1 MEFYPGVN
9 PCSSLW
15 NPTFTSI
22 ILLGSGVAMANAL
35 SSSAFLCASSSSIL
49 DSKLLSIIGASGLD
63 VFWPYCSDGPCRRC
77 STGCCVLSKG
87 TLAIQEGLSAL
98 EAEGANT
105 TSLKLDNVCKF
116 TEVMARL
123 RLGHGRTQARL

>member
-1 MEFYPGVN
+1 MARAALAAV
-9 PCSSLW
+9 
-15 NPTFTSI
+15 
-22 ILLGSGVAMANAL
+22 SG
-35 SSSAFLCASSSSIL
+35 
-49 DSKLLSIIGASGLD
+49 
-63 VFWPYCSDGPCRRC
+63 DG
-77 STGCCVLSKG
+77 LSKG

-98 EAEGANT
+98 QAEGANT